1 LFFKKKCYFYYT
13 IALIILCDYSKNYD
27 HMSKKL
33 FQQIPVNFAAY
44 LLIAVLI
51 AGCGSDKKKSGSNEI
66 TLDETELDAGLLDD
80 INSAKQIFYSL
91 PSPLETA
98 MLIKSAGAT
107 YDEELLNPV
116 ESTSNYTTNRSM
128 ALNLGIY
135 TTDLSFASLFDQTQ
149 TSIQYMNA
157 AKQMADGLGI
167 LDAIDNNTIERLEE
181 NINNRDVIMDI
192 ISETFMS
199 SSSFLTE
206 NERPALAS
214 IVLVGGWV
222 EGLYI
227 ASSLVGDDPIE
238 DNKLVGRIVD
248 QKLSFGIVLKLLDD
262 NKDNSDVASLMDD
275 IYDLKATFDKITIT
289 TSKIQAVPDEESNVT
304 ILKSESSVDMSEEV
318 FRELQEK
325 VNVLRTKFIS

>member
-1 LFFKKKCYFYYT
+1 MPAKLT
-13 IALIILCDYSKNYD
+13 SIL
-27 HMSKKL
+27 L
-33 FQQIPVNFAAY
+33 V
-44 LLIAVLI
+44 AVLLT
-51 AGCGSDKKKSGSNEI
+51 GCGSDKQKSGSGEI
-66 TLDETELDAGLLDD
+66 TLDETELDADLLQD

-98 MLIKSAGAT
+98 MLLKSAGAV
-107 YDEELLNPV
+107 YDEELLNSV
-116 ESTSNYTTNRSM
+116 DNTSNYTTNRSM

-167 LDAIDNNTIERLEE
+167 LDAIDANTIERLEE
-181 NINNRDVIMDI
+181 NINNRDMIMDI
-192 ISETFMS
+192 ISETFMN

-214 IVLVGGWV
+214 IVLVGGWI

-227 ASSLVGDDPIE
+227 ASNLVGDDPIE
-238 DNKLVGRIVD
+238 DNKLVERIVD
-248 QKLSFGIVLKLLDD
+248 QKLSFNIVLALLSDS
-262 NKDNSDVASLMDD
+262 KDNADVAGLIDE
-275 IYDLKATFDKITIT
+275 INDLKLTFDKITIS
-289 TSKIQAVPDEESNVT
+289 TSKIQVVPDEESNVT
-304 ILKSESSVDMSEEV
+304 ILKSESTIDITPEV

-325 VNVLRTKFIS
+325 VKVLRTNFIS

>member
-1 LFFKKKCYFYYT
+1 MP
-13 IALIILCDYSKNYD
+13 A
-27 HMSKKL
+27 KL
-33 FQQIPVNFAAY
+33 TAI
-44 LLIAVLI
+44 LLIAVLFT
-51 AGCGSDKKKSGSNEI
+51 GCRSDKQKSGSNEV
-66 TLDETELDAGLLDD
+66 TLDATELDADLLED
-80 INSAKQIFYSL
+80 ISSAKQIFYSL

-98 MLIKSAGAT
+98 LLIKSAGAS

-116 ESTSNYTTNRSM
+116 ENTSNYTTNKSM

-149 TSIQYMNA
+149 TTIRYMNA
-157 AKQMADGLGI
+157 AKEMADGLGI

-181 NINNRDVIMDI
+181 NINNRDRIMDI

-227 ASSLVGDDPIE
+227 ASNMVGDESIK
-238 DNKLVGRIVD
+238 DNKLVERIVD
-248 QKLSFGIVLKLLDD
+248 QKLSFDIVMKLLED
-262 NKDNSDVASLMDD
+262 NKDNTDVAGIMEG
-275 IYDLKATFDKITIT
+275 INDLKATFDKITIT
-289 TSKIQAVPDEESNVT
+289 TTKIQAVPDEESNVT
-304 ILKSESSVDMSEEV
+304 VLKSESTIDITPEV
-318 FRELQEK
+318 FKELQEK
-325 VNVLRTKFIS
+325 VKVLRTNFIS

>member
-1 LFFKKKCYFYYT
+1 
-13 IALIILCDYSKNYD
+13 
-27 HMSKKL
+27 MSKKL

>member
-1 LFFKKKCYFYYT
+1 MVAILF
-13 IALIILCDYSKNYD
+13 S
-27 HMSKKL
+27 
-33 FQQIPVNFAAY
+33 
-44 LLIAVLI
+44 
-51 AGCGSDKKKSGSNEI
+51 GCGSDKQKSRSGEI
-66 TLDETELDAGLLDD
+66 TLDESELDKDLLED
-80 INSAKQIFYSL
+80 ISSAKQIFYSL

-116 ESTSNYTTNRSM
+116 ENTSNYTTNRSM

-149 TSIQYMNA
+149 TSIKYMNA
-157 AKQMADGLGI
+157 AKEMADGLGI

-214 IVLVGGWV
+214 IVLVGGWI

-227 ASSLVGDDPIE
+227 ASDLVGDASIE
-238 DNKLVGRIVD
+238 GNKLVERIVD
-248 QKLSFGIVLKLLDD
+248 QKLSFDIVLKLLED
-262 NKDNSDVASLMDD
+262 NKDNSDVAAIMED
-275 IYDLKATFDKITIT
+275 INDLKTTFDKITIT
-289 TSKIQAVPDEESNVT
+289 TTQIQAVPDEESNVT
-304 ILKSESSVDMSEEV
+304 VLKSESTIDITPEV

-325 VNVLRTKFIS
+325 VIVLRTNFVS

>member
-1 LFFKKKCYFYYT
+1 
-13 IALIILCDYSKNYD
+13 
-27 HMSKKL
+27 MSTKSFRL
-33 FQQIPVNFAAY
+33 IPVNLTAI
-44 LLIAVLI
+44 LLIVILFS
-51 AGCGSDKKKSGSNEI
+51 GCRSNKQKSGSDEI
-66 TLDETELDAGLLDD
+66 TLDETELESSLLDD
-80 INSAKQIFYSL
+80 ISSAKKIFYSL

-98 MLIKSAGAT
+98 LLIKSAGAN

-116 ESTSNYTTNRSM
+116 ENTSNYTTNKSM

-149 TSIQYMNA
+149 TSITYMNA

-181 NINNRDVIMDI
+181 NINNRDAIMDI

-214 IVLVGGWV
+214 IVLVGGWI

-227 ASSLVGDDPIE
+227 ASNLVGDAPIE
-238 DNKLVGRIVD
+238 DNKLVERIVD
-248 QKLSFGIVLKLLDD
+248 QKLSFDIVLKLLED
-262 NKDNSDVASLMDD
+262 NKDNSDVESIMAD
-275 IYDLKATFDKITIT
+275 INDLKTTFDKITIT
-289 TSKIQAVPDEESNVT
+289 TTKIQVVPDEESNVT
-304 ILKSESSVDMSEEV
+304 VLKSKSTINITTAV

-325 VNVLRTKFIS
+325 VNALRTNFIS

>member
-1 LFFKKKCYFYYT
+1 
-13 IALIILCDYSKNYD
+13 
-27 HMSKKL
+27 MSTKL
-33 FQQIPVNFAAY
+33 FRLMPANLTAI

-51 AGCGSDKKKSGSNEI
+51 SGCRSDKQKNGSNEI
-66 TLDETELDAGLLDD
+66 TLDASELDADLLDD
-80 INSAKQIFYSL
+80 ISSAKQIFYSL

-98 MLIKSAGAT
+98 LLIKSAGAT

-116 ESTSNYTTNRSM
+116 DNTSNYTTNKSM

-227 ASSLVGDDPIE
+227 ASNMVGDESIE
-238 DNKLVGRIVD
+238 DNKLVERIVD
-248 QKLSFGIVLKLLDD
+248 QKLSFDIVLKLLED
-262 NKDNSDVASLMDD
+262 NKDNSDVAGIMDG
-275 IYDLKATFDKITIT
+275 INDLKTTFDKITIT
-289 TSKIQAVPDEESNVT
+289 TTKIQAVPDEESNVT
-304 ILKSESSVDMSEEV
+304 VLKSESTIDITPEV
-318 FRELQEK
+318 FKELQEK
-325 VNVLRTKFIS
+325 VKVLRTNFIS